1 MRFRV
6 SSPVPR
12 QTGRAVA
19 VIQRKSSSKSLRAE
33 EARLESREK
42 VNAAA
47 LDPLTEATG
56 SRAWHCRERL
66 PCCGEAEDIPCRLYE
81 RQRLDDAGLPS
92 AARVAFTYKCFYL

>member
-19 VIQRKSSSKSLRAE
+19 VIQRKSSSKSLRAQ

-42 VNAAA
+42 MKAAVWRPLNESDGRPCLA
-47 LDPLTEATG
+47 LPRKTSLLWG
-56 SRAWHCRERL
+56 S
-66 PCCGEAEDIPCRLYE
+66 
-81 RQRLDDAGLPS
+81 
-92 AARVAFTYKCFYL
+92 